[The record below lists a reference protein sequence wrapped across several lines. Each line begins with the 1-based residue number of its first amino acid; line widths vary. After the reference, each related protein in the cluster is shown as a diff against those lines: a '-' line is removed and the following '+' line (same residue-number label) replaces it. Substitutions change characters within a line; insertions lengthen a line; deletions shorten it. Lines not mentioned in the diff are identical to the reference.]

1 MILQLF
7 SKVQVI
13 LNKSMAG
20 KQVDGSLGKALLA
33 PRSMARGCSV
43 LPKNCSRF
51 LLHLSSWQGFVPSG
65 FLHGTHWTYKYL
77 VSLFIFNFISLVPHG
92 LDSPLSLSFHP
103 SHTILTM
110 HAIWELERILQSIS
124 LPKLFTL
131 CRTEMSLFWT
141 TLVGSVF

>member
-7 SKVQVI
+7 SKVRVI

-92 LDSPLSLSFHP
+92 LDSPLSLSP
-103 SHTILTM
+103 STPHTQYSPCM
-110 HAIWELERILQSIS
+110 QFESWKGFCNPS
-124 LPKLFTL
+124 LYPSY
-131 CRTEMSLFWT
+131 SLY
-141 TLVGSVF
+141 VEQK